1 MNTRTEFDF
10 ATGEARAVHT
20 CAYVVDGAA
29 VLIDEGQPVPAG
41 AVLASSVPA
50 APAVPQAVT
59 MKQAQLALLAAG
71 KLDAVDG
78 LIAAQARAVR
88 VVWATSPTVERS
100 NPLVA
105 SIGTSLGLTDAQ
117 IDALFEQAAKL

>member
-1 MNTRTEFDF
+1 MYKQTQT
-10 ATGEARAVHT
+10 
-20 CAYVVDGAA
+20 
-29 VLIDEGQPVPAG
+29 G
-41 AVLASSVPA
+41 AVLRIHDAVLVPDDPLNSDWQEYQKWLSA
-50 APAVPQAVT
+50 GGVPEPANQAPTVPVSVT

>member
-1 MNTRTEFDF
+1 MRTELNIE
-10 ATGEARAVHT
+10 TGEVAHINT
-20 CAYVVDGAA
+20 TAYITNGATA
-29 VLIDEGQPVPAG
+29 LIDEGQPVPAG

-59 MKQAQLALLAAG
+59 MTQAQLALLAAG

-117 IDALFEQAAKL
+117 IDALFEQAAQL

>member
-1 MNTRTEFDF
+1 MRTELNIE
-10 ATGEARAVHT
+10 TGEVAHINT
-20 CAYVVDGAA
+20 TAYITNGATA
-29 VLIDEGQPVPAG
+29 LIDEGQPVPAG

-78 LIAAQARAVR
+78 LIAAQARARGLGHVAHGR
-88 VVWATSPTVERS
+88 AQQSPCGVHRHVIR
-100 NPLVA
+100 LDRCA
-105 SIGTSLGLTDAQ
+105 DRRA
-117 IDALFEQAAKL
+117 F